1 MRSRWVVLGLLLLAT
16 VMAYRGVIGNGFV
29 VDDYHTVQTNP
40 ALRSLTNWPQW
51 LTSPDAASSFRGAKN
66 YRPALIASYGLD
78 HALWGDDPSGFHA
91 TNLAV
96 HLAVVLLTFALARR
110 LWSDDVTA
118 ICAAGL
124 VALHPLNAEAVNYVS
139 ARSSSLMT
147 AFVLAAVLAHDAA
160 MGRGGGGG
168 FQTRYLRGAATRPYR
183 LLAFLAFGFGLAAL
197 GTKEVAAALP
207 LLIIAWERARV
218 GDTVPWR
225 ATLLRSLPWWILAGA
240 FLAVRTWLLRD
251 APSQPVLWPEM
262 TVLQNLLFAT
272 KIGLASLGHW
282 WWPSRLAVD
291 HAWPTTIGAGE
302 AAGLLV
308 GAVAAGLMTWGFL
321 KADRRMGWCAVW
333 FWVGVFPVG
342 ALPFVTRITLFQ
354 ENRVYL
360 AGIGLAWLAGRLL
373 GSAVRGGG
381 LGRVVVGGRFGTWA
395 RAVLAVVLFFAVVA
409 AVRVDQARTAVFA
422 DDTRL
427 WNDVLETSPRSALG
441 RNARAV
447 QLLNAGQLNE
457 ARRAFEEARDLD
469 PHFALFRLGLARAD
483 ARLGD
488 WERAA
493 AEFESLISADPAYF
507 GSLRVELGDAYE
519 HLGRLDAAFE
529 QYRVAAIL
537 QSTDPEPVFRLAVLY
552 AKHGRWHDAAI
563 AFENAIDRNPQHYPS
578 HWNLALVEERLKNPG
593 SAIGHYQAFLETAP
607 QEVGAGFKP
616 APTYATSRIQAQ
628 AAIDR
633 LKKGQ
638 RP

>member
-1 MRSRWVVLGLLLLAT
+1 MTMRLRWVVLGLLVFAT
-16 VMAYRGVIGNGFV
+16 VMAYRGVIANGFV

-40 ALRSLTNWPQW
+40 ALRSLTMWPQW
-51 LTSPDAASSFRGAKN
+51 LTSVEAASSFRGAKN
-66 YRPALIASYGLD
+66 YRPVLIASYGLD
-78 HALWGDDPSGFHA
+78 HALWGGDPSGFHA

-96 HLAVVLLTFALARR
+96 HLAVVILTFLLARR

-124 VALHPLNAEAVNYVS
+124 VAFHPLNAEAVNYVS
-139 ARSSSLMT
+139 ARSSSLAT
-147 AFVLAAVLAHDAA
+147 AFILAAVLAHDAA
-160 MGRGGGGG
+160 MGRGWV
-168 FQTRYLRGAATRPYR
+168 RR
-183 LLAFLAFGFGLAAL
+183 LPAFGFGLAAL

-207 LLIIAWERARV
+207 LLIIAWERARA

-225 ATLLRSLPWWILAGA
+225 TTLLRSIPWWIMAGT
-240 FLAVRTWLLRD
+240 FLAARTWLLRD

-262 TVLQNLLFAT
+262 TVLQNLLFAI
-272 KIGLASLGHW
+272 KIGLVSLGHW
-282 WWPSRLAVD
+282 WWPSRLALD

-302 AAGLLV
+302 AAGLVV
-308 GAVAAGLMTWGFL
+308 GAVAAGLLTWGIL

-333 FWVGVFPVG
+333 FWAGMFPVG

-373 GSAVRGGG
+373 GSAVRGDG
-381 LGRVVVGGRFGTWA
+381 LGRVVGEGTLRNWA
-395 RAVLAVVLFFAVVA
+395 RAVLAAILVVAVAA

-422 DDTRL
+422 SDAAL
-427 WNDVLETSPRSALG
+427 WNDVLEKSPRSALG

-447 QLLNAGQLNE
+447 QLLNAGRLHE
-457 ARRAFEEARDLD
+457 ARRAFEEARDRD
-469 PHFALFRLGLARAD
+469 PYFALFRLGLARAD
-483 ARLGD
+483 ARLGE
-488 WERAA
+488 WEGAA

-507 GSLRVELGDAYE
+507 GSLRVELGEAYE
-519 HLGRLDAAFE
+519 HQGLLDAASE

-537 QSTDPEPVFRLAVLY
+537 QPTDPDPIFRLAVLY
-552 AKHGRWHDAAI
+552 AKHGRWHDAAE
-563 AFENAIDRNPQHYPS
+563 AFENAIVRNPQHYRS
-578 HWNLALVEERLKNPG
+578 HWNLALVEERLKNPE
-593 SAIGHYQAFLETAP
+593 SAIEHYQAFLTTAP

-633 LKKGQ
+633 LKGQ